1 MKSTFLVLPKS
12 LSAKIFF
19 FLIVAMV
26 CLVFI
31 FNVVLIRIQ
40 KKAYKSSYDTYGA
53 TLIRL
58 VAHSV
63 SLGVYT
69 EDKEQMYAPVSGL
82 LQQDDVFEVVIWN
95 KEKKVLLE
103 KVKDSN
109 KKLRI
114 PGEFMKMPKGLI
126 HYYQH
131 DHIDNSGYLRTET
144 KKHFILWGRV
154 FSPIIDE
161 SWYFDGEN
169 NNAEKEITGYMAI
182 VLSKDSFEKG
192 VRNILVQTGVSGL
205 IFLFVII
212 LATFIVIQSV
222 TEPLR
227 KLVLTIRNRD
237 GITEQPSDLKVLT
250 DTYASMIDDLEQSF
264 QTISELN
271 QVLEEKVIYRTL
283 QLTKANN
290 KLQRRQEKLKIS
302 NAELVEALR
311 QLRETQEQLI
321 QKEKLAAMGQLVAGV
336 AHELNNTVNFISGAL
351 PSLHRMLDKVKDVLA
366 GYEEV
371 EKARG
376 SDKLDETFEKVRVL
390 KEEIFYQDLF
400 SFIDQLMENIEE
412 GTRRTTGI
420 VRDLKVFSR
429 QDVEKII
436 VVDVHKIIDSTINYV
451 DKQLVKNIT
460 IHRDYGSLPL
470 VYCLPGRI
478 GQVFLNIINNGIQAM
493 DGEGRLTIKTK
504 YQDEQVYM
512 SFSDTGCGIPPNVI
526 PKIFDP
532 FFTSKEVGK
541 GTGLGLGISYTIVRQ
556 HGGDIKVQSEV
567 DNGSVFTIILP
578 VRPVEIS
585 EDKVV

>member
-302 NAELVEALR
+302 NAELVEADR
-311 QLRETQEQLI
+311 
-321 QKEKLAAMGQLVAGV
+321 K
-336 AHELNNTVNFISGAL
+336 S
-351 PSLHRMLDKVKDVLA
+351 
-366 GYEEV
+366 
-371 EKARG
+371 
-376 SDKLDETFEKVRVL
+376 
-390 KEEIFYQDLF
+390 
-400 SFIDQLMENIEE
+400 
-412 GTRRTTGI
+412 I
-420 VRDLKVFSR
+420 V
-429 QDVEKII
+429 
-436 VVDVHKIIDSTINYV
+436 
-451 DKQLVKNIT
+451 
-460 IHRDYGSLPL
+460 
-470 VYCLPGRI
+470 
-478 GQVFLNIINNGIQAM
+478 
-493 DGEGRLTIKTK
+493 
-504 YQDEQVYM
+504 
-512 SFSDTGCGIPPNVI
+512 
-526 PKIFDP
+526 
-532 FFTSKEVGK
+532 
-541 GTGLGLGISYTIVRQ
+541 
-556 HGGDIKVQSEV
+556 
-567 DNGSVFTIILP
+567 
-578 VRPVEIS
+578 
-585 EDKVV
+585 